1 MKNRIGGE
9 TEDEET
15 EQTANYYKTLLSS
28 QSEGDDNCKRLMCTK
43 RYV

>member
-15 EQTANYYKTLLSS
+15 EQTANYKTLLSS